1 MSNQERATV
10 VALITNLLVNTYAIV
25 RVSQLYTGGALVA
38 EDAVMV
44 WAQAVVWVIP
54 AAILLTIVLNIAFRM
69 ADKERGPQVVD
80 ERDQKFRLRGM
91 VAMIVFV
98 CLGYTAMLTTL
109 AIGWPTIL
117 ALNILFFATA
127 FGDLVG
133 NVVRL
138 GSYRIGA

>member
-1 MSNQERATV
+1 MSSQERSTII
-10 VALITNLLVNTYAIV
+10 ALITTVLVNTYAIV
-25 RVSQLYTGGALVA
+25 RVIQLYKAGALEG

-54 AAILLTIVLNIAFRM
+54 AAILLTIFLNIVTWVL
-69 ADKERGPQVVD
+69 DKDRGPNVTD

-91 VAMIVFV
+91 VALVVFI
-98 CLGYTAMLTTL
+98 CLGYMVMLAGL

-117 ALNILFFATA
+117 ALNILFFTIA

-138 GSYRIGA
+138 ASYRFGA

>member
-10 VALITNLLVNTYAIV
+10 VALITTVLVNSYAIV
-25 RVSQLYTGGALVA
+25 RVVQLYNAGAF
-38 EDAVMV
+38 EGDDAIMT
-44 WAQAVVWVIP
+44 WARAVVWVIP
-54 AAILLTIVLNIAFRM
+54 AAILLTIVLNVLAKMISQ
-69 ADKERGPQVVD
+69 ERGPQVVD

-98 CLGYTAMLTTL
+98 CLGYMVMLTGL

-117 ALNILFFATA
+117 ALNILFFSMA

-138 GSYRIGA
+138 GSYRFGA